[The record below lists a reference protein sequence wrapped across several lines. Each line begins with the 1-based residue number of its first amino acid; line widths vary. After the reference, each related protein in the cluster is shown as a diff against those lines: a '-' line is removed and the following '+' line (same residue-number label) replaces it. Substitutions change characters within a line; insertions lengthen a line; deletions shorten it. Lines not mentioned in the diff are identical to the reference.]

1 MPENTIGMNGT
12 QGRSRWQR
20 PAGRPGRLAA
30 RGASR
35 PWDDRGTRL
44 AELTERQAR
53 GSPGAPGA
61 WQRFLLAHARWILLV
76 TAVATCCGAVAAL
89 SQTPMYTSQANVV
102 VEPSSP
108 ATSALQA
115 TYMATEKSIASSGAV
130 LAPASRAVHIPEQD
144 LLSGLSVS
152 VPPNT
157 YLLQI
162 SYSSPDPATAQQRA
176 QAIANAYVA
185 YRSGSSGSGNTA
197 SPGSVPGAGTT
208 PSAGSGP
215 GSSTSPSATVVTPAS
230 LPASPSSPDYLLD
243 IGVALLIGACIG
255 IGTAGLRDHLDD
267 RVRGSLDLEAQAGAP
282 VLALIPAPEPADDG
296 ARGPG
301 DPATS
306 LAMVSSPESVTAEA
320 YRGLRTRLVQAAA
333 AQGAGML
340 LITSPGWEDRG
351 AVAANLA
358 AALAQS
364 GRSTILVCADLRWGG
379 AHHFFGPGSDGGGDG
394 AESAEGLAGLLDWR
408 ARLPSALL
416 TTSIPGLRL
425 LPPGPPPPDPAAALQ
440 RPALRAVLGEIR
452 NLADFAV
459 IESPPLLASADTG
472 PLAELTDMV
481 LLVADTRQTSRAQ
494 VRAAAR
500 ELEQAGGSLTG
511 CVLVIGEGSG
521 RPRIVPRHALLGENP
536 AHALRRG
543 RDGHGP
549 AALPPAAVA
558 GGGTAGQAAE
568 QSGAVRV
575 MPGPIRP
582 ADRAG
587 QATAGRAAWVT
598 EEESGAGWAA
608 GEESGTG
615 WAAEEGSGN
624 ASAAEE
630 DRTR

>member
-1 MPENTIGMNGT
+1 MPENTIGMNGA
-12 QGRSRWQR
+12 QERSRWHR
-20 PAGRPGRLAA
+20 PPGRPGRLAA
-30 RGASR
+30 RGATR

-44 AELTERQAR
+44 AELTTRQAR
-53 GSPGAPGA
+53 SSPGAPGT

-76 TAVATCCGAVAAL
+76 TVVATCCGAVAAL

-130 LAPASRAVHIPEQD
+130 LAPASRALHIPEQD

-162 SYSSPDPATAQQRA
+162 SYSSPNPVTAQQRA

-185 YRSGSSGSGNTA
+185 YRSGSSGSGSTT

-215 GSSTSPSATVVTPAS
+215 GSSTSPSATIVTPAS

-282 VLALIPAPEPADDG
+282 VLALIPAPEPAADG
-296 ARGPG
+296 ALGPG

-333 AQGAGML
+333 AQGAGTL

-351 AVAANLA
+351 AAAANLA

-364 GRSTILVCADLRWGG
+364 GRSTILVCADLRWGR

-394 AESAEGLAGLLDWR
+394 AESAEGLARLLDWR
-408 ARLPSALL
+408 ARLPSALQ

-425 LPPGPPPPDPAAALQ
+425 LPPGPPPPDTAAALQ
-440 RPALRAVLGEIR
+440 RPDLRAVLGEIR

-472 PLAELTDMV
+472 PLAELADMV

-558 GGGTAGQAAE
+558 GGGAAGQSAE

-575 MPGPIRP
+575 MPGPIRT
-582 ADRAG
+582 AGHAG
-587 QATAGRAAWVT
+587 QAAASRAAWAT
-598 EEESGAGWAA
+598 GEESGAGWAA
-608 GEESGTG
+608 GEGSGTAS
-615 WAAEEGSGN
+615 AAGEGSGT